1 MTYNIIDIL
10 SKDLTDKELKE
21 IINRKLFSVIEI
33 TESNVNFFE
42 EIW

>member
-33 TESNVNFFE
+33 TEFNVKFFE